1 MKIFISW
8 SGERSHKVAELLDT
22 WIQCVIQAVEPWI
35 SSKDIDKGTL
45 WFSEVSNKLA
55 ATQNGIVCLTKAN
68 LNKPWILFESGALA
82 KGLSTNRVFTFLIDL
97 EPKDVKDP
105 LAQFNHTLAQKDSL
119 YHLLSSINKGLGEN
133 ALKEKILKN
142 VFDTYWPQFEKEFQQ
157 ILKDTPEEELKEE
170 RPKDDLLS
178 EILYSVRGIDR
189 RLRNLEDTSNT
200 NPLDEHMYHM
210 RRLLKTSI
218 EELDFSV
225 QTYNVLKSAKI
236 NTIGELVRF
245 DTHELLKFKNL
256 GKKSLIEI
264 EEMLQDKG
272 LTFGMDLSKYGI

>member
-8 SGERSHKVAELLDT
+8 SGERSHKVAQLLDT

-35 SSKDIDKGTL
+35 SSKDIDKGSL

-55 ATQNGIVCLTKAN
+55 TTQNGIVCLTKAN

-105 LAQFNHTLAQKDSL
+105 LAQFNHTLAKKDSL
-119 YHLLSSINKGLGEN
+119 YHLMSSINKGLGES
-133 ALKEKILKN
+133 ALKENILIN
-142 VFDTYWPQFEKEFQQ
+142 VFDTYWPQFEKEFNQ
-157 ILKDTPEEELKEE
+157 ILKDTPEEEVKEE

-189 RLRNLEDTSNT
+189 RLRSIEDPTTTISY
-200 NPLDEHMYHM
+200 DEKINHM
-210 RRLLKTSI
+210 RRLLRTAI
-218 EELDFSV
+218 EDLDLSV
-225 QTYNVLKSAKI
+225 QSYNVLKAAKI
-236 NTIGELVRF
+236 NTIGELVQQ
-245 DTHELLKFKNL
+245 DTHELLKYRNF
-256 GKKSLIEI
+256 GKKSLVEI
-264 EEMLQDKG
+264 EELLQEKG